1 MNKRIDDAYSEHMQK
16 SSPDMDML
24 WARIERRIDASQKS
38 SEAQAAPQITQSA
51 PAPKSR
57 GIAKYIAL
65 AACLAAVVAG
75 TVVFMTSK
83 ESEVKTDTE
92 ISAKGDASYSTAD
105 KTYNDNVAGDNYE
118 KKGEENNANVSSSK
132 EKMNIRQPET
142 KTSGS
147 ELDPEISMRELKKTD
162 EYVAADLDHRIEMLT
177 ALAEKFKV
185 QGAVTSYTV
194 KRKEINSRIEL
205 NMPDGSMLIV
215 LF

>member
-92 ISAKGDASYSTAD
+92 ISAKGDASYGTAD
-105 KTYNDNVAGDNYE
+105 KTYNVAGDNYE
-118 KKGEENNANVSSSK
+118 KKGEGDNANVSSSK
-132 EKMNIRQPET
+132 DKMDIRQPET

-147 ELDPEISMRELKKTD
+147 ELDPEKSMRELKKTD
-162 EYVAADLDHRIEMLT
+162 EYAAADLDHRIEMLT

>member
-51 PAPKSR
+51 PAPKST

-65 AACLAAVVAG
+65 AACLVAVVAG

-92 ISAKGDASYSTAD
+92 ISSKGDASYGTAD
-105 KTYNDNVAGDNYE
+105 KTYNVAGDNYE
-118 KKGEENNANVSSSK
+118 KKGEG
-132 EKMNIRQPET
+132 EKMDIRQPET

-185 QGAVTSYTV
+185 QGAVTS
-194 KRKEINSRIEL
+194 
-205 NMPDGSMLIV
+205 
-215 LF
+215 

>member
-38 SEAQAAPQITQSA
+38 SEAQTAPQITQSA
-51 PAPKSR
+51 PAPKSK

-83 ESEVKTDTE
+83 ENEVKSDTT

-105 KTYNDNVAGDNYE
+105 KTYNDNVAGDNYG

-147 ELDPEISMRELKKTD
+147 ALDPEKSMRELKQTD
-162 EYVAADLDHRIEMLT
+162 EYIAADFEHRIEMLT
-177 ALAEKFKV
+177 GLAEKMKSQSV
-185 QGAVTSYTV
+185 ITQYQV
-194 KRKEINSRIEL
+194 KRKNTNSRLEMTL
-205 NMPDGSMLIV
+205 PDGTLIMI
-215 LF
+215 LL

>member
-83 ESEVKTDTE
+83 ESEVKTE
-92 ISAKGDASYSTAD
+92 VRAF
-105 KTYNDNVAGDNYE
+105 
-118 KKGEENNANVSSSK
+118 
-132 EKMNIRQPET
+132 
-142 KTSGS
+142 S
-147 ELDPEISMRELKKTD
+147 ELVSLFGKSLSAL
-162 EYVAADLDHRIEMLT
+162 VAFFEA
-177 ALAEKFKV
+177 
-185 QGAVTSYTV
+185 
-194 KRKEINSRIEL
+194 
-205 NMPDGSMLIV
+205 
-215 LF
+215 